1 MTRSLDRSSHAFKTF
16 VKKSYFH
23 FFFRYGKV
31 VWTKL
36 VENDVGSGYT
46 ALIFL
51 SNRKFM
57 QGIMDAINGKSYA
70 SNYEPILGR

>member
-1 MTRSLDRSSHAFKTF
+1 M
-16 VKKSYFH
+16 
-23 FFFRYGKV
+23 